1 MKKLAVISAILEEP
15 TICQTQFNNVV
26 SEFNAIVKGRLGIP
40 FHDGE
45 LGVVC
50 LTVVSKPEKI
60 EEMVSKLEKIEHVTI
75 NCIYSKKDIV

>member
-15 TICQTQFNNVV
+15 SICQNKFNNVV
-26 SEFNAIVKGRLGIP
+26 SEYNSIVKGRLGIP
-40 FHDGE
+40 FHGGE

-60 EEMVSKLEKIEHVTI
+60 QEMVEKLETIEHISIT
-75 NCIYSKKDIV
+75 CIYSKKDIV

>member
-15 TICQTQFNNVV
+15 TICQNEFNNVV
-26 SEFNAIVKGRLGIP
+26 SEFNSIVKGRLGIP

-60 EEMVSKLEKIEHVTI
+60 EEMIAKLQIIEHVSI
-75 NCIYSKKDIV
+75 NSIYSKKDIV

>member
-15 TICQTQFNNVV
+15 SICQTKFNNVV
-26 SEFNAIVKGRLGIP
+26 SEYNSIVKGRLGIP

-60 EEMVSKLEKIEHVTI
+60 QEMVEKLETIEHIAI

>member
-15 TICQTQFNNVV
+15 SICQTKFNNVV
-26 SEFNAIVKGRLGIP
+26 SEYNSIVKGRLGIP

-45 LGVVC
+45 LGVIC

-60 EEMVSKLEKIEHVTI
+60 QEMVEKLETIEHISI